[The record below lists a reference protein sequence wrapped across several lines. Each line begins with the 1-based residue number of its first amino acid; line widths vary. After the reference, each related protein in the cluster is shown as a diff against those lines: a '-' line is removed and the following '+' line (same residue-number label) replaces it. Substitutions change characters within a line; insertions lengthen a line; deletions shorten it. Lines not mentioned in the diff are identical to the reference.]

1 MAIDIEAS
9 IDGKNL
15 AIGVFGSLQQISP
28 GEALALVASITEIL
42 GGDI

>member
-9 IDGKNL
+9 VNGKNL

-28 GEALALVASITEIL
+28 EEALILVANITESL
-42 GGDI
+42 EGDI